1 MNMAVRNGRLA
12 AAALLGAMPLVAG
25 LTAGC
30 VATGDDIQA
39 LRRDLG
45 SLRQEMAGM
54 TKAQESARVFT
65 DERLTRLESDF
76 RGRFEA
82 TVKETE
88 GSRAALAT
96 RLDELA
102 TETRLVQGKLE
113 ENAFVLTNLNS
124 RLDEI
129 DQASRQTARRM
140 DGVEQQGKGIGQQVQ
155 ALEQQVKT
163 LSPVPAPTPAAVPVP
178 GPGAG
183 QPPAAPPSAAVPPT
197 IPPPGAVPPP
207 VAQPP
212 AAPTPVPQPPAISPP
227 AAQPPAAAPP
237 TGQPPAGQPP
247 PVVAT
252 RPAQPSPAVLPP
264 EDVYRAALNDYTKGN
279 YDLAITGFRTYIQN
293 YPKTSLVPNAQ
304 YWLGES
310 YHSQKNYAQAIE
322 EFEVVIRDYPDSPK
336 VPSALFKQG
345 EALELMGDTKRATTV
360 RCELI
365 SKHGKTREA
374 RLARERN
381 VRCR

>member
-1 MNMAVRNGRLA
+1 MSQRMQTAVRNGRRA
-12 AAALLGAMPLVAG
+12 GAALLGAALVMG
-25 LTAGC
+25 GC
-30 VATGDDIQA
+30 VATGDDIVA
-39 LRRDLG
+39 IRRDLAG
-45 SLRQEMAGM
+45 LRQEMAGM

-65 DERLTRLESDF
+65 DERLAKLESDF

-140 DGVEQQGKGIGQQVQ
+140 DGVEQQ
-155 ALEQQVKT
+155 VKT
-163 LSPVPAPTPAAVPVP
+163 LSPVPAPTPTPVPVP

-183 QPPAAPPSAAVPPT
+183 QPPAAPPPAAVPPT
-197 IPPPGAVPPP
+197 VPPP
-207 VAQPP
+207 VVAPPAGQPP
-212 AAPTPVPQPPAISPP
+212 AASPSP
-227 AAQPPAAAPP
+227 
-237 TGQPPAGQPP
+237 PP

-252 RPAQPSPAVLPP
+252 RPAQPAPAQLPP
-264 EDVYRAALNDYTKGN
+264 EDVYRTALNDYTKGN
-279 YDLAITGFRTYIQN
+279 YDLAISGFRTYIQN

-310 YHSQKNYAQAIE
+310 YYGQKNYAQAIE
-322 EFEVVIRDYPDSPK
+322 EFEVVIRDYPDNPK

-345 EALELMGDTKRATTV
+345 DALLLMGDTKRATGV
-360 RCELI
+360 LCELI
-365 SKHGKTREA
+365 GKHGKTREA
-374 RLARERN
+374 RLAREKN
-381 VRCR
+381 IRCR

>member
-1 MNMAVRNGRLA
+1 MAVQNSRLA
-12 AAALLGAMPLVAG
+12 VVALLGAVLLIAG

-39 LRRDLG
+39 LRRDLS
-45 SLRQEMAGM
+45 SLRQEVSGMAK
-54 TKAQESARVFT
+54 TQESARGLT
-65 DERLTRLESDF
+65 EERLTKLESEF
-76 RGRFEA
+76 SGRFEA

-113 ENAFVLTNLNS
+113 ENAFVLTNLNN

-129 DQASRQTARRM
+129 DQAGRQRARRLE
-140 DGVEQQGKGIGQQVQ
+140 V
-155 ALEQQVKT
+155 LEQQIRPV
-163 LSPVPAPTPAAVPVP
+163 SPTPPPAPAPGTTPGMAPGTAPGTVPAP
-178 GPGAG
+178 GPGVG
-183 QPPAAPPSAAVPPT
+183 QPPAAPPAAGQPL
-197 IPPPGAVPPP
+197 GAPS
-207 VAQPP
+207 P
-212 AAPTPVPQPPAISPP
+212 APQPPVISPP
-227 AAQPPAAAPP
+227 AAQPPAAV
-237 TGQPPAGQPP
+237 PPAGQPP
-247 PVVAT
+247 AAQPPPAVAT
-252 RPAQPSPAVLPP
+252 RPAAPSPALLQP

-345 EALELMGDTKRATTV
+345 EALELMGDTRRATTV

-365 SKHGKTREA
+365 NKYGKTREA
-374 RLARERN
+374 RLVREKN
-381 VRCR
+381 IRCR